1 MRPDRSGSE
10 RRPAGVVVQYTRNT
24 FGCSRAP
31 AALSAACGLQFVP
44 TLSDPRC
51 RLRNP
56 FRERQRS
63 EAALP
68 LRPQSLPPRGPLGET
83 GGANSPRPASST
95 SRHRLRQVAIP
106 DITTAL
112 EQVCALWR
120 VFLTALGK
128 PSVPYA
134 TSTSVLVKQ
143 SNTRTATAYA
153 QQDNSRRVLSPTRT
167 GPNLH

>member
-1 MRPDRSGSE
+1 MFSGPRCPPRCLWAS
-10 RRPAGVVVQYTRNT
+10 V
-24 FGCSRAP
+24 CSDPFHLWASVCADPFR
-31 AALSAACGLQFVP
+31 
-44 TLSDPRC
+44 DPRC

-83 GGANSPRPASST
+83 GGANFPRPASSST